1 MYSSDNERY
10 GFGEAAAP
18 RLSIAV
24 PEEDVLPR
32 VDRTAVF
39 EALRRL
45 PEEELETALR
55 LKLVPMVSIP
65 GLRLHAACGSAAYD
79 IARERKLPLIGRA
92 RRSDFLAAVRAVHGR
107 FLAQEAALG
116 LARRKPI
123 FSARQRLTSEQAS
136 VLLLGAAIFALG
148 MALLPLGTLLML
160 ASGVGGVFFLAVVA
174 LRVLCLLPP
183 PATERR
189 RRAAPLTPE
198 QLPTY
203 SVLVPL
209 FRETPVLPQL
219 LGALQRLQYPST
231 KLDIKLILEEEDVAM
246 QRALAMRPLPRH
258 FEVIVVPAGRPQ
270 TKPRALNYALQFCR
284 GELVTIYDAEDI
296 PEPDQLRK
304 AAQRFAEAPPELAC
318 LQAGLAF
325 YNAGENWLARQF
337 TAEYALLFQVLLPVL
352 ASHRLPLL
360 LGGTSNHFRTAVL
373 RAAGAWDAFNVT
385 EDADLGLRLARLGYQ
400 TGTLDSLT
408 YEEAN
413 TRLGNWMRQRA
424 RWLKG
429 FLATWL
435 VHMREPRRFIH
446 EVGPAGFWTAQVMTL
461 GVFASALLH
470 PPAMVATAVVAML
483 FPSLPEGAGL
493 ALVMLAGV
501 NLFVLLAGYAVTIGL
516 VRRGLRRRGITGWTG
531 TLASLPLYW
540 MLMSAAAW
548 LALWQFMTAPFHWN
562 KTEHGLSKLQRPQ
575 VRAAE

>member
-1 MYSSDNERY
+1 M
-10 GFGEAAAP
+10 
-18 RLSIAV
+18 
-24 PEEDVLPR
+24 
-32 VDRTAVF
+32 DRTAVF